1 MQTHIITLPQ
11 TGYVRQPLLVG
22 DSKTGAPGILP
33 FSASTLWRRV
43 RAGTF
48 PAPLKLSERITAW
61 KAEDVHRWLNEQ
73 GHLLVSQGKRVVATP
88 TGRGFAVSEA
98 KS

>member
-1 MQTHIITLPQ
+1 MQNQVITLPQ

-48 PAPLKLSERITAW
+48 PAPLKLSERVTAW
-61 KAEDVHRWLNEQ
+61 KAEDIRQWLDAQ
-73 GHLLVSQGKRVVATP
+73 GQQA
-88 TGRGFAVSEA
+88 A
-98 KS
+98 

>member
-48 PAPLKLSERITAW
+48 PSPLKLSERITAW
-61 KAEDVHRWLNEQ
+61 KAEDVHRWLDEQ
-73 GHLLVSQGKRVVATP
+73 SHLLGSPRKRVLSVATGQAFP
-88 TGRGFAVSEA
+88 TSE
-98 KS
+98 S